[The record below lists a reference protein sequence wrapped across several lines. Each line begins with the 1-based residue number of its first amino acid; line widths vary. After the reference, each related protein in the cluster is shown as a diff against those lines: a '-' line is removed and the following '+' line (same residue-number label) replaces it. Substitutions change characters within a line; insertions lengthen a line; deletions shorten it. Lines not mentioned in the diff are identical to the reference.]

1 MDASTQ
7 KLIQALEAADDPKL
21 QPIIEKA
28 KNNTYHEFKT
38 ELAFPIRQLVQDLNE
53 AGHKKLAHQAMNG
66 DFDATQKEV
75 EEWSGSEEGQATFAA
90 LVQSKQRK
98 PKPKGFG

>member
-28 KNNTYHEFKT
+28 RSNAYHEFKT
-38 ELAFPIRQLVQDLNE
+38 ELMFPIRQLVEDLNR
-53 AGHKKLAHQAMNG
+53 AGHKQLAQQAMDGN
-66 DFDATQKEV
+66 FDATE
-75 EEWSGSEEGQATFAA
+75 EEAREWSRSAEGQATFAE
-90 LVQSKQRK
+90 LVKPQSRK
-98 PKPKGFG
+98 SKPKGFG